1 MSPDGSTKPSPEERL
16 LRLIRAKGPGASAA
30 NPVRQTAAAAAV
42 IGGSG
47 MSATAPA
54 LRWPVAVGGGLA
66 MLLAIE
72 IVYFVIQ
79 MARPLPPVHIPP
91 VPDIPTTAP
100 MTEPPPPVDVPQLTG
115 SVSRPLFVSSLA
127 TGLPGT
133 STEPPKTAGPS
144 TEAKDLAARLT
155 LMGIVAGDPAQ
166 AVIEDSQTKKTYF
179 VTAGQAVAE
188 GAVLE
193 QVLDNRVILNLNG
206 EQISLSL

>member
-16 LRLIRAKGPGASAA
+16 LRLIRAKGAGASG
-30 NPVRQTAAAAAV
+30 QTAVAATT
-42 IGGSG
+42 IGGG
-47 MSATAPA
+47 MSAAAPA

-66 MLLAIE
+66 VVLAIE
-72 IVYFVIQ
+72 IIYLVIQ
-79 MARPLPPVHIPP
+79 MMRPLPPVHIPP

-100 MTEPPPPVDVPQLTG
+100 MTEPPPVDVPQLTG
-115 SVSRPLFVSSLA
+115 NVSRPLFVSSLV
-127 TGLPGT
+127 TTLPGT
-133 STEPPKTAGPS
+133 LTEPPKTAGPS
-144 TEAKDLAARLT
+144 TQAKDLAARLT

-179 VTAGQAVAE
+179 VTTGQAVAE